1 MKALILVGCFFPLA
15 LIWIV
20 MKLSLWI
27 DAVNREQ
34 EYVSGEKYRVRT
46 GYVADAYADV
56 DEEKESD

>member
-1 MKALILVGCFFPLA
+1 
-15 LIWIV
+15 

>member
-34 EYVSGEKYRVRT
+34 KYVSGEKYSVRT

-56 DEEKESD
+56 DEEKEND